1 MTMEIAQQ
9 DKGTTQI
16 SPENKN
22 KIEYHNNSR
31 YQIGFNNNGF
41 IAEII

>member
-16 SPENKN
+16 NPENKN

-31 YQIGFNNNGF
+31 YQIGFNNSC
-41 IAEII
+41 